1 MAQTCIITGQNVR
14 IQQTAATV
22 LQRVVA
28 WVIDY
33 IVLMIIMF
41 VFTALFLSL
50 MSTISIS
57 FGSRVGE
64 DIEQFFTVIFFLG
77 ILMYPFWME
86 LFNNGQSLG
95 KMAMRIR
102 VVCLDGTRPSISA
115 FFIRW
120 ITLIIDGALGLA
132 FIIFSKNSQRIGDL
146 AAGTTV
152 VKVSKADQPAIFN
165 ALYFISKNFQPTF
178 PEASK
183 LTMHQIGIIE
193 KVLDMEFGEERSSYI
208 DQLTEKI
215 TKMLGIMPKD
225 NNKEHFLIT
234 LYNDFQFYAT
244 KVV

>member
-1 MAQTCIITGQNVR
+1 MAQTSIITGQNVK

-33 IVLMIIMF
+33 FVIMF
-41 VFTALFLSL
+41 GIIVSGILLE
-50 MSTISIS
+50 TI
-57 FGSRVGE
+57 FFNTRN
-64 DIEQFFTVIFFLG
+64 DIRTFFTIIFILV

-102 VVCLDGTRPSISA
+102 VVCLDGTKPSISA

-120 ITLIIDGALGLA
+120 ITLMIDFCMGLA

-152 VKVSKADQPAIFN
+152 VKNPKKTRPDIFY
-165 ALYFISKNFQPTF
+165 ALAYISNKYEPSF

-183 LTMHQIGIIE
+183 LTMHQIGVIE
-193 KVLDMEFGEERSSYI
+193 KVIYMEHGLERNHYI
-208 DQLTEKI
+208 NELTTKI
-215 TKMLGIMPKD
+215 TEMLGIRPKD
-225 NNKEHFLIT
+225 NNFEKFLIT
-234 LYNDFQFYAT
+234 LFNDFQFYAT

>member
-1 MAQTCIITGQNVR
+1 MAQTSIITGQNVR

-33 IVLMIIMF
+33 FVLMVGFFVIAAIITVVETKVSSDFMYFFF
-41 VFTALFLSL
+41 VIMLLCL
-50 MSTISIS
+50 
-57 FGSRVGE
+57 
-64 DIEQFFTVIFFLG
+64 L
-77 ILMYPFWME
+77 LYPFWME

-95 KMAMRIR
+95 KMAVKIR
-102 VVCLDGTRPSISA
+102 VVCLDGTKPSISA

-120 ITLIIDGALGLA
+120 ITLMIDSALGLA

-152 VKVSKADQPAIFN
+152 VKISKADQPAIFN
-165 ALYFISKNFQPTF
+165 SLFFISQNFQPTF

-193 KVLDMEFGEERSSYI
+193 KVLDLEFGEERKYYI
-208 DQLTEKI
+208 DQLTEKV
-215 TKMLGIMPKD
+215 TEMLGIMPKD
-225 NNKEHFLIT
+225 NNREQFLIT